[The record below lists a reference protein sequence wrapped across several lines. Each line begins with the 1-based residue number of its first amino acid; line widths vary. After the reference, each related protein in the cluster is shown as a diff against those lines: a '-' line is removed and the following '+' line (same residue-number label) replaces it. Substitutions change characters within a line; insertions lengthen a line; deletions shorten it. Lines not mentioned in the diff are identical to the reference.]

1 MVTSRLSP
9 SRSGWRQVR
18 PHNQKVGRA
27 RPGQWFRA
35 SECRV
40 PKSTQQR
47 NVLVRTYRYHNV
59 ATWIK
64 VYVDSS
70 PHTQPRRRRGDVWK
84 AVLVFSHDTKHS
96 RHQLRSTV
104 QISLP
109 YYRERPS
116 VAGRARTVIADMQLT
131 RFGEAKTGGAS
142 RVQGR
147 ISVSEGPK
155 GARNHFLTRREM
167 PLRPHGRPEKQYN
180 GS

>member
-27 RPGQWFRA
+27 RPGQWLRA

-109 YYRERPS
+109 YYTKS
-116 VAGRARTVIADMQLT
+116 GKFARSCSTDCVDW
-131 RFGEAKTGGAS
+131 
-142 RVQGR
+142 
-147 ISVSEGPK
+147 
-155 GARNHFLTRREM
+155 AR
-167 PLRPHGRPEKQYN
+167 
-180 GS
+180 